1 MKGTL
6 ICLLVS
12 AAALSNVPTV
22 AHASPTTEQAETGVS
37 TDAAQ
42 STPPSSTTLSV
53 RGTIE
58 KFDASTR
65 TLSLATSNGT
75 VQFRVASTTRI
86 RQGWHKVDASEL
98 EKLAGNP
105 ATVRY
110 TESGGN
116 KLVESVHVFRK

>member
-1 MKGTL
+1 MKTTL
-6 ICLLVS
+6 IYLLVS
-12 AAALSNVPTV
+12 AAAISYVPLF
-22 AHASPTTEQAETGVS
+22 AQARPTSGQADTGVS
-37 TDAAQ
+37 RSAVQ
-42 STPPSSTTLSV
+42 STPPSATTLSE

-58 KFDASTR
+58 KYDRSTR
-65 TLSLATSNGT
+65 TLSLSTSSGT

-98 EKLAGNP
+98 EKLVGNP

-110 TESGGN
+110 TESGAN